1 VSQSPLRRLL
11 VHTSHYSI
19 ASALTMVAGLIS
31 FPLLTRIFSVAE
43 YGVMNLIT
51 ASLSVATAFGK
62 FGIQHSIVRY
72 QSEIANNKSKFTT
85 PQLHATALYG
95 MTGSA
100 LLVTLVMIGISQF
113 APERWL
119 GGQQVRFLFAFA
131 SMMVV
136 IGVVESAITN
146 FLRAN
151 QETTLLMKYQVAKK
165 YVGLALIIGT
175 LFMIAKNLKGFYVPF
190 VATELFAVIALSW
203 IFFKTGTRERPS
215 PKAFSPELYK
225 QLIAFGIPM
234 MVGYE
239 VSGIVLAVGDRYVID
254 GKIGEEPLGL
264 YSAAYNLCQYVQSVV
279 IISVTQAIIPLYMQ
293 IWDQKGKE
301 ETATFISRSMRTYL
315 LLAAPVIAGLAAV
328 GPELLPALAS
338 DKYAGAGSVLP
349 WIIGGMV
356 LDGLNP
362 MVGAGLFIQRRTPVI
377 MGVVL
382 GSAIL
387 NIGLNLWLV
396 PWIGILGSA
405 IATLISYGAVA
416 VCFTIASRRILPIVL
431 PWGTLLRSS
440 AAAVVMYGTL
450 HFVYPGHRFITVG
463 LRVAIGAPLFAVV
476 MFLIDADA
484 RAIGQK
490 ILGRLRGMIP
500 RPGAG

>member
-1 VSQSPLRRLL
+1 MSTSPLRRLL

-31 FPLLTRIFSVAE
+31 FPLVTRIFSVAE

-51 ASLSVATAFGK
+51 ASLSVAIAFGK

-72 QSEIANNKSKFTT
+72 QSEIASGKSEFTA

-100 LLVTLVMIGISQF
+100 LLVTLVMIAISLL
-113 APERWL
+113 APEKWL

-131 SMMVV
+131 ALLVV
-136 IGVVESAITN
+136 IGVVESAVTN
-146 FLRAN
+146 FLRAG

-165 YVGLALIIGT
+165 YVGLAAIVGT
-175 LFMIAKNLKGFYVPF
+175 LFLIARSLTGFYVPF
-190 VATELFAVIALSW
+190 VATEAVAVLALSW
-203 IFFKTGTRERPS
+203 IFFRTRAHPS
-215 PKAFSPELYK
+215 PAAFSPKLYK
-225 QLIAFGIPM
+225 QLLTFGIPM

-254 GKIGEEPLGL
+254 GVIGEEPLGL

-293 IWDQKGKE
+293 LWDQKGKD
-301 ETATFISRSMRTYL
+301 ETAAFISRSMRTYI

-338 DKYAGAGSVLP
+338 DKYASAGNVLP

-382 GSAIL
+382 SSAIL
-387 NIGLNLWLV
+387 NIVLNLLLV
-396 PWIGILGSA
+396 KRIGILGSA
-405 IATLISYGAVA
+405 IATLICYGVVA
-416 VCFTIASRRILPIVL
+416 TCFTIASRRVLPIVL

-440 AAAVVMYGTL
+440 AAAVVMYGIL
-450 HFVYPGHRFITVG
+450 HFVYPGHRFVTVG
-463 LRVAIGAPLFAVV
+463 LRVVIGAPLFA
-476 MFLIDADA
+476 MLMMSIDADA
-484 RAIGQK
+484 RGMGLK
-490 ILGRLRGMIP
+490 ILGRLRGMRAP

>member
-1 VSQSPLRRLL
+1 MSTSPLKRLL

-31 FPLLTRIFSVAE
+31 FPLITRIFSVAE

-51 ASLSVATAFGK
+51 ASLSVAIAFGK

-72 QSEIANNKSKFTT
+72 QSEISSGKSEFTA

-100 LLVTLVMIGISQF
+100 LLVTLVMVVISQF
-113 APERWL
+113 APEKWL
-119 GGQQVRFLFAFA
+119 GGQEVRFLFAFA
-131 SMMVV
+131 SLLVLV
-136 IGVVESAITN
+136 GVVESAVTN

-151 QETTLLMKYQVAKK
+151 QETTLLMKYQVVKK
-165 YVGLALIIGT
+165 YVGLGLIVGAL
-175 LFMIAKNLKGFYVPF
+175 LLVAKNLKGYYVPF
-190 VATELFAVIALSW
+190 VVTETVAVMVLAW
-203 IFFKTGTRERPS
+203 IFFRSRVHPS
-215 PKAFSPELYK
+215 ASAFSPKLYR
-225 QLIAFGIPM
+225 QLLTFGIPM

-254 GKIGEEPLGL
+254 GVIGEEPLGL

-293 IWDQKGKE
+293 IWDEKGKE
-301 ETATFISRSMRTYL
+301 ETAAFISKSMKTYL
-315 LLAAPVIAGLAAV
+315 LLAAPVVAGLAAV

-338 DKYAGAGSVLP
+338 DKYEAAGHVLP

-382 GSAIL
+382 SSAIL
-387 NIGLNLWLV
+387 NVILNLLLV
-396 PWIGILGSA
+396 KSIGILGSA
-405 IATLISYGAVA
+405 IATLICYGVVA
-416 VCFTIASRRILPIVL
+416 VCFTIASRRVLPIVV
-431 PWGTLLRSS
+431 PWGTLLRAS
-440 AAAVVMYGTL
+440 AASVVMYGIL
-450 HFVYPGHRFITVG
+450 HFVYPGHRFVTVG
-463 LRVAIGAPLFAVV
+463 LRVALGAPLFA
-476 MFLIDADA
+476 MLMMSIDADA
-484 RAIGQK
+484 RAMGLK
-490 ILGRLRGMIP
+490 ILGRLRGMMP